1 MFAELCGGVHV
12 LCLNGLVDKDL
23 EGGKVMKVK
32 LTAEPCVESSAE
44 PFLLLGVG
52 GAFFSSIRGQPV
64 ELTAVLV
71 NSPSTLRE
79 VAEFLTFAVHQTLGN
94 VVLTERSAELVPCGG
109 WTFGTHVEVILPPR
123 ACCSLKV
130 VGGIGHL
137 VIICN
142 TSCLQ
147 FPLDTAEPIIG
158 FKGLSRITEDRRMKM
173 NEVIQSHHLIPLL
186 SGVAC
191 YDFQQRVRVSAI
203 LLDLHQNLCH
213 SRRRWKTTSFGIIMT
228 LVPAKLST
236 GSVRHPED
244 KINVKQ
250 S

>member
-1 MFAELCGGVHV
+1 
-12 LCLNGLVDKDL
+12 
-23 EGGKVMKVK
+23 MKVE
-32 LTAEPCVESSAE
+32 LTTESRIEATTE

-52 GAFFSSIRGQPV
+52 GDFFSCITGQPV

-71 NSPSTLRE
+71 NGSSTLRE
-79 VAEFLTFAVHQTLGN
+79 VAEFLTFTVHQTLRN
-94 VVLTERSAELVPCGG
+94 LVLTERSAELVPCGG
-109 WTFGTHVEVILPPR
+109 WTLGTHVEVILPPR
-123 ACCSLKV
+123 ACCSFKV

-137 VIICN
+137 VVICN

-191 YDFQQRVRVSAI
+191 YDFQQRVRVPAI

-213 SRRRWKTTSFGIIMT
+213 SRRRWKTTSFGIIMA
-228 LVPAKLST
+228 LIPAKLST
-236 GSVRHPED
+236 GPVRHPED

>member
-1 MFAELCGGVHV
+1 
-12 LCLNGLVDKDL
+12 
-23 EGGKVMKVK
+23 MKVK
-32 LTAEPCVESSAE
+32 LTAEPCVKSSAE

-52 GAFFSSIRGQPV
+52 GDFFMCITGQPV

-109 WTFGTHVEVILPPR
+109 WTFGTHVEVIFPPR

-142 TSCLQ
+142 TSSLQ
-147 FPLDTAEPIIG
+147 FPLDAAEPVIG
-158 FKGLSRITEDRRMKM
+158 FKGLSGIAEDRRMKM
-173 NEVIQSHHLIPLL
+173 NEVIQSHHLISLL

-191 YDFQQRVRVSAI
+191 YDFQQHMRVSAV
-203 LLDLHQNLCH
+203 LLNLHQDLGH

-228 LVPAKLST
+228 LVPAKLFT

>member
-1 MFAELCGGVHV
+1 
-12 LCLNGLVDKDL
+12 
-23 EGGKVMKVK
+23 MKVK

-52 GAFFSSIRGQPV
+52 GDFFSCITGQPI
-64 ELTAVLV
+64 ELTTVLV

-94 VVLTERSAELVPCGG
+94 VVLTEHSAELVPCGG

-123 ACCSLKV
+123 ACCSFKV
-130 VGGIGHL
+130 VGAIGHL

-142 TSCLQ
+142 TSSLQ

-158 FKGLSRITEDRRMKM
+158 FKGLSGIAEDRRLKM
-173 NEVIQSHHLIPLL
+173 DEVIQSHHLIPLL

-191 YDFQQRVRVSAI
+191 YDFQQRLRVSVV

-213 SRRRWKTTSFGIIMT
+213 SRRRWKTTSFRIIMT
-228 LVPAKLST
+228 LVPAKLTTCSM
-236 GSVRHPED
+236 RHPETR
-244 KINVKQ
+244 
-250 S
+250 